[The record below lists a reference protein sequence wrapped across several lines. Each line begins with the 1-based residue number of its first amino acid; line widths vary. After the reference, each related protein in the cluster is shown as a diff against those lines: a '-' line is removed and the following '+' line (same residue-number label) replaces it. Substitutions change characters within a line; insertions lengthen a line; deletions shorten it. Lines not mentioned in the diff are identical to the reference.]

1 MRAKSLL
8 MLMGLLVLL
17 VLPIQAQDTPTPTSE
32 TTFGEIIFALDVNL
46 QSVEPL
52 TPLNRFPAGIAVVV
66 ALVDITGL
74 QTGATVT
81 TQWLLNG
88 TLETALSYTHESN
101 QPDFR
106 MWTPLINTNGIG
118 AGNWTMR
125 LLLNGNLV
133 KSGDFE
139 VTDAP
144 FIYPLRFG
152 TACGRFTNQ
161 LYGEVSEYEAGTQHL
176 YAQIRFANFPQST
189 PIAGVW
195 AHDGAIIEAENLPI
209 ETTLTGSGYRCFNI
223 GDPRGLASGEYRL
236 SIVNGN
242 NTLTSASII
251 IGVPEPEFDT
261 EEE

>member
-8 MLMGLLVLL
+8 IVLGLLLL
-17 VLPIQAQDTPTPTSE
+17 LMLPTQAQDTPSPE
-32 TTFGEIIFALDVNL
+32 TTFGEIVFALDVNL
-46 QSVEPL
+46 KTVEPL
-52 TPLNRFPAGIAVVV
+52 TPLTRFPSGISVIV

-74 QTGATVT
+74 PTGATVT

-88 TLETALSYTHESN
+88 TLETALSYTHETN

-125 LLLNGNLV
+125 LLLNGNLA
-133 KSGDFE
+133 KSADFE

-144 FIYPLRFG
+144 FIYPIRFG

-161 LYGEVSEYEAGTQHL
+161 LYGEVTEYEAGTQNL
-176 YAQIRFANFPQST
+176 YAQIRFTNFPQST

-195 AHDGAIIEAENLPI
+195 ARDGAIIEGEGLPI
-209 ETTLTGSGYRCFNI
+209 ETTITGSGYRCFNI
-223 GDPRGLASGEYRL
+223 GDPRGLESGEYRL
-236 SIVNGN
+236 SVVNGN
-242 NTLTSASII
+242 NTLTSASVI

-261 EEE
+261 EGE